1 MNLGREKLEWSTP
14 LWHHIDQAVRDE
26 AVRSEVASKFIPIR
40 GPFPDALTVPADTIN
55 LQTMPMTIDEGSIT
69 PLIELWVEF
78 ALTQQQVD
86 SEEQLSTAVSLA
98 THAANMVS
106 QAEDLV
112 IFQGEEGTR
121 SELIKKVSRRGP
133 AGAGLL
139 KAASDRLVEVEPVD
153 GKLLKYG
160 EQTFTGVAKALALL
174 QANGHQGPYAL
185 AVHSL
190 IYADT
195 WAPLTGTLVMP
206 ADRIKP
212 LVSQGYFGT
221 GTLPESTGLLVSLG
235 GNTLD
240 LVVGV
245 DPTTAFLQ
253 QDNEGLY
260 HFRVFERFALR
271 IKDPTALVQLKFTSG
286 AA

>member
-55 LQTMPMTIDEGSIT
+55 PQTMTIDEGSTT

-78 ALTQQQVD
+78 ALTQQQVG

-98 THAANMVS
+98 TRAANMVS

-112 IFQGEEGTR
+112 IFQGDEGTG
-121 SELIKKVSRRGP
+121 SELFKKVRRRAGP
-133 AGAGLL
+133 AGTGLL
-139 KAASDRLVEVEPVD
+139 KAAGDRLVEVEPVD
-153 GKLLKYG
+153 RRLSKYG
-160 EQTFTGVAKALALL
+160 ERTFTGVAEACALL

-185 AVHSL
+185 ALHSL

-195 WAPLTGTLVMP
+195 WAPLPGTLVMP

-271 IKDPTALVQLKFTSG
+271 IKDPTALVRLNFKSD